1 MLLMVS
7 ANSATS
13 SAVND
18 GQARQRQFDLMR
30 RQLRQTRAEMRRRL
44 GERDRQIAEQTQ
56 KIAEQERSLAELN
69 RRIVEYDQRF
79 DDIAAEVARVR
90 VADVK
95 QKRISPSDASSSG
108 DSSLPS
114 QTTVLSA
121 SETGSGCHPLSAS
134 VTNKTNTK
142 KRRASPDSR
151 QSKHGKNS
159 DVGPPATKTVRY
171 LRSGRQVTY
180 K

>member
-7 ANSATS
+7 GNSATS

-18 GQARQRQFDLMR
+18 GKARQRQFDLMR
-30 RQLRQTRAEMRRRL
+30 NQLRQTRAQMRRRL

-69 RRIVEYDQRF
+69 RRVVEYDQRF
-79 DDIAAEVARVR
+79 DDIAAEVARVT
-90 VADVK
+90 
-95 QKRISPSDASSSG
+95 S
-108 DSSLPS
+108 
-114 QTTVLSA
+114 
-121 SETGSGCHPLSAS
+121 
-134 VTNKTNTK
+134 TK
-142 KRRASPDSR
+142 KRRASPDTR
-151 QSKHGKNS
+151 QSKRAKNA
-159 DVGPPATKTVRY
+159 DVGPAATQNVCY